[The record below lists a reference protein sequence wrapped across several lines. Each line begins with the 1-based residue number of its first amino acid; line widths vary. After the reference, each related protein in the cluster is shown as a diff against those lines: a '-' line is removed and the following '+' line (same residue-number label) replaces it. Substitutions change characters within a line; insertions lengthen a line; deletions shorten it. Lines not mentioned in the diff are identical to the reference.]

1 MSEEKRSCEN
11 CGNSRCANNA
21 VAFFYDECVESK
33 YTKHWKPKQECPFC
47 EAVKLQKFFN
57 ERHSKPEGIENVL
70 AVALVS
76 HSVINGQKRGR
87 STDYM
92 KDGEG
97 FPLNFC
103 PVCGKRVED

>member
-11 CGNSRCANNA
+11 CGNLRCANSA
-21 VAFFYDECVESK
+21 VAFFYDECVASK
-33 YTKHWKPKQECPFC
+33 YTKHWKPKCRFC
-47 EAVKLQKFFN
+47 EAVKLQKFFG
-57 ERHSKPEGIENVL
+57 ERHSAPQGIETVL

-76 HSVINGQKRGR
+76 HSVIDGQKRGR

-92 KDGEG
+92 KDGDG

-103 PVCGKRVED
+103 PVCGKKVED